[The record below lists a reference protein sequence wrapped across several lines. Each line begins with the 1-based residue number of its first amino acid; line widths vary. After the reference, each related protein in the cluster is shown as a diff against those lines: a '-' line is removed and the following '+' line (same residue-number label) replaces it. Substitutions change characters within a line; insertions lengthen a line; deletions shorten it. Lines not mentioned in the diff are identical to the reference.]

1 MLRGADRLPLV
12 VPVHE
17 PKFHW
22 ASHLI
27 QSTLGSSTSP
37 YLVFSDGGQNVSF
50 SLYLTNCRRSVA
62 SVRAFDSFE
71 AVVMTTDTPRVG
83 GIIATKK
90 MAGLRHVFSQTSARY
105 AIALDCEAEVQSH
118 VDVMPLIRRW
128 ERDRTIVGW
137 NFSPRY
143 FPFPSM
149 ISKRRGFTERACS
162 AVGLA
167 SRFLSVNPWFV
178 NAPLFRRTD
187 FDDFDARLQRGD
199 YSENYEHLAYSCY
212 LAGVHDWRVVASEF
226 PLEHAGCAQQRQA
239 APEHTFLWSR
249 DDCPDRALRFHL
261 DHNNRDVVVFRSS
274 YNQSRIGLPEW
285 RSGTP
290 QCPATG
296 RFR

>member
-1 MLRGADRLPLV
+1 MPACDARDPWPAPAFLRNASRLQAAVANTLYAAWRRSAALV

-37 YLVFSDGGQNVSF
+37 YLVFSDGDQNVSF

-149 ISKRRGFTERACS
+149 IANAAGSRSAPARRS
-162 AVGLA
+162 AWRQDFCLSTLGL
-167 SRFLSVNPWFV
+167 
-178 NAPLFRRTD
+178 
-187 FDDFDARLQRGD
+187 
-199 YSENYEHLAYSCY
+199 
-212 LAGVHDWRVVASEF
+212 
-226 PLEHAGCAQQRQA
+226 
-239 APEHTFLWSR
+239 
-249 DDCPDRALRFHL
+249 
-261 DHNNRDVVVFRSS
+261 
-274 YNQSRIGLPEW
+274 
-285 RSGTP
+285 
-290 QCPATG
+290 
-296 RFR
+296 